1 MCCLAFSLCYAGGTL
16 KIYGHTICRELPYK
30 TLLLSVTD
38 DAFNIVKETLVKY
51 KLEKEN
57 PNDYCLVKASDSVLL
72 FEDYLLTVCAL
83 IELQLKF

>member
-1 MCCLAFSLCYAGGTL
+1 M
-16 KIYGHTICRELPYK
+16 
-30 TLLLSVTD
+30 TD

-72 FEDYLLTVCAL
+72 FKDYLLTVSAL
-83 IELQLKF
+83 IMLQLKFWS